1 VTGPLE
7 VDVAIVGGGIAGA
20 SLAAH
25 LSAERSVALL
35 EREDQPG
42 YHASGR
48 SAALFSE
55 TYGNAVVRALS
66 VGSRSF
72 LVTPP
77 EGFSDHPLLTPRGA
91 LHVGGPTHDAHLARM
106 LEEVGR
112 LAPSTR
118 RVSRDE
124 ALALVPVLRPDRI
137 ASGVYE
143 PDAMD
148 IDTNA
153 LLAGFL
159 RVAKGRGA
167 RVVTGAQVAAAAF
180 DGTRWRIETGAG
192 EVRAAIL
199 VDAAGAWADELA
211 GLAGAE
217 PLGLTPLRRTA
228 FVFEPPPGVA
238 VERWPIVIGADE
250 DVYFKPDAG
259 LILGS
264 PADETPSPPT
274 DAQAEE
280 LDVAIAVERIQ
291 EIADLPVRRIVRRWA
306 GLRTFAPDKTP
317 VAGFDPDLPGF
328 FWLAGQG
335 GYGFQTAPALSWSAA
350 SLILRGALPPGI
362 EDLGVTAE
370 ALAPGRLRG

>member
-1 VTGPLE
+1 MSAPVE

-25 LSAERSVALL
+25 VAAERSVALL

-42 YHASGR
+42 YHSSGR

-72 LVTPP
+72 LSGPP
-77 EGFSDHPLLTPRGA
+77 AGFADHPLLTPRGA
-91 LHVGGPTHDAHLARM
+91 LHVGGTAHEAHLARM
-106 LEEVGR
+106 LEEVSR
-112 LAPSTR
+112 LVPGTR
-118 RVSRDE
+118 RVSGEE
-124 ALALVPVLRPDRI
+124 ARGFVPVLRPDRVT
-137 ASGVYE
+137 SGVYE

-153 LLAGFL
+153 LLIGFL

-167 RVVTGAQVAAAAF
+167 RVVTGAEAAAVAF
-180 DGTRWRIETGAG
+180 DGARWRIETRAG

-211 GLAGAE
+211 AIAGAR
-217 PLGLTPLRRTA
+217 PLGLAPLRRTA
-228 FVFEPPPGVA
+228 FVFEPPPGVSP
-238 VERWPIVIGADE
+238 ERWPIVIGADE
-250 DVYFKPDAG
+250 DFYFKPEAG
-259 LILGS
+259 MILGS

-291 EIADLPVRRIVRRWA
+291 EVADLPVRRIVRRWA

-317 VAGFDPDLPGF
+317 VVGFDPDLPGF

-350 SLILRGALPPGI
+350 GLILRGALPPGI

-370 ALAPGRLRG
+370 ALSPTRLRG